1 MGCSLG
7 SSFPRLVRF
16 ISQFCESSW
25 FRSPRFVHQSFSLR
39 NQDRQ
44 SASLRGIGLSDEAVV
59 FSLATLAVIEL
70 RGAIPVGYLL
80 QLKPV
85 TLTVFS
91 VLGSVLVSL
100 TPSDVEGKKFWS
112 PFLNLVGQIAE
123 ENLALDKSDD
133 AAGLHGVRSASH
145 SSSSSSSL
153 SSKVDDSFHVDDIN
167 GGFEEPEVDWRPT
180 QSGRKRGR
188 PSKGDVSS
196 MGASNVQVIKKIM
209 DMDEA
214 ASFSSPIEPVPV
226 GFVSFSCFISA
237 LQE

>member
-1 MGCSLG
+1 MKTKRRRGRPKTKNVAHVAPAAAPAS
-7 SSFPRLVRF
+7 PEHDPPADNVTA
-16 ISQFCESSW
+16 ES
-25 FRSPRFVHQSFSLR
+25 PL
-39 NQDRQ
+39 
-44 SASLRGIGLSDEAVV
+44 SATAALNANKV
-59 FSLATLAVIEL
+59 A
-70 RGAIPVGYLL
+70 
-80 QLKPV
+80 
-85 TLTVFS
+85 
-91 VLGSVLVSL
+91 
-100 TPSDVEGKKFWS
+100 
-112 PFLNLVGQIAE
+112 FLNLVGQIAQ
-123 ENLALDKSDD
+123 ENLALDKSND

-153 SSKVDDSFHVDDIN
+153 SSKGDDSFHVDDIN

-196 MGASNVQVIKKIM
+196 KGASNVQVIKKIM
-209 DMDEA
+209 EMDEA

>member
-1 MGCSLG
+1 
-7 SSFPRLVRF
+7 
-16 ISQFCESSW
+16 
-25 FRSPRFVHQSFSLR
+25 
-39 NQDRQ
+39 
-44 SASLRGIGLSDEAVV
+44 LRGIGLSDEAVV

-80 QLKPV
+80 QLKPM

-100 TPSDVEGKKFWS
+100 TPSDVE
-112 PFLNLVGQIAE
+112 
-123 ENLALDKSDD
+123 
-133 AAGLHGVRSASH
+133 
-145 SSSSSSSL
+145 
-153 SSKVDDSFHVDDIN
+153 DDIN

-209 DMDEA
+209 EMDEA
-214 ASFSSPIEPVPV
+214 ASFSSPIEPVPL